1 MCVRLILSEAP
12 SKDHHSSPHS
22 RVAQPHAVNK
32 GLGEDC
38 ICVCVCKCVC
48 ARACVG
54 VCVTA
59 HITLYPQG

>member
-38 ICVCVCKCVC
+38 ICVCVC
-48 ARACVG
+48 
-54 VCVTA
+54 VCVHA
-59 HITLYPQG
+59 HVWVYV